1 MSSKLILWIFFWLG
15 RLFFVRQKKSWN
27 LTRAQSKSIKA
38 LDNKLYFHE
47 PRQAIERKN
56 KFKSQQVDIKF
67 IRNKIK
73 RSIDENHRSF
83 PDREDKNRILH
94 EIKIDGWYLKF
105 FLKIKTSFL

>member
-1 MSSKLILWIFFWLG
+1 MEFDE
-15 RLFFVRQKKSWN
+15 V
-27 LTRAQSKSIKA
+27 QSKSIKA

-47 PRQAIERKN
+47 PRQAIERMN
-56 KFKSQQVDIKF
+56 KFKSQQVDVKF

-83 PDREDKNRILH
+83 PDREDENRILH

-105 FLKIKTSFL
+105 FFEDQNIFFISVHEQK